1 IVFVQHLSPQHESA
15 LQALLA
21 SRTPLPVIQVVEGLR
36 IEPQHTYVIPPNVQM
51 GIKDGA
57 LPLLPRPFD
66 RTQFTPIDF
75 FLQSLARWAHNRAIG
90 VILSGTA
97 SDGAAGIREI
107 KAAGGITIAQK
118 PRTAKY
124 DGMPRAAVA
133 TGMVDLV
140 LSPQEIAEQL
150 AHIQMHPYLGQPT
163 LAPSDSELG
172 LTEDQLGEIFTLLRR
187 VSGVDFRQY
196 KTPTIKRRL
205 LRRMALHRLTDSAAY
220 IRFLRENT
228 KEVHALYQDLLIHV
242 TRFFREPDSFTVLT
256 TETFPE
262 IIESRSEEEPIRI
275 WVPGCATGEEAYS
288 VAIALLESMGDQ
300 AGSRRVQIFATDV
313 SESAIE
319 HARAGV
325 YPLSISPP
333 PSPQPLNA
341 LL

>member
-1 IVFVQHLSPQHESA
+1 
-15 LQALLA
+15 
-21 SRTPLPVIQVVEGLR
+21 
-36 IEPQHTYVIPPNVQM
+36 M
-51 GIKDGA
+51 GITDGV
-57 LPLLPRPFD
+57 LHLLPRPFD
-66 RTQFTPIDF
+66 RSQFTPIDF

-90 VILSGTA
+90 VVLSGTA

-107 KAAGGITIAQK
+107 KATGGITSAQK
-118 PRTAKY
+118 PKTAEY
-124 DGMPRAAVA
+124 SRMPRAASA

-150 AHIQMHPYLGQPT
+150 AHIQTHPYLGQPP
-163 LAPSDSELG
+163 APSDADMPVSE
-172 LTEDQLGEIFTLLRR
+172 EQLGEIFTLLRR

-196 KTPTIKRRL
+196 KTPTVKRRL
-205 LRRMALHRLTDSAAY
+205 LRRMALHRLTDSVAY
-220 IRFLRENT
+220 IRYLRENT